1 MKKKLLLVI
10 TKSVWGGAGRYVFD
24 VATAVSNTY
33 DVSVALGGTGPL
45 IARLN
50 DQHIRTIPIPSIQ
63 RDISIFSD
71 LQAFFEL
78 VKIIWR
84 EKPDIVHVNSSKAGG
99 LGALAARV
107 CGVRNVIFTAH
118 GWAHNEPVA
127 PLGKL
132 FRWLASLLTLLLSH
146 HVITVS
152 HFDALHTP
160 LGLKTIP
167 IHNGI
172 DEPRFLPRDEARAEL
187 SKIVSVPEGVLLI
200 GTIAELISNLGHF
213 NALNALEALTKE
225 ERAKIKYVIIGGG
238 EQERLLRSHIESHGL
253 SESVELAG
261 FVKDASRLLKAF
273 DIFLYTPNK
282 SGLPYALLEAGAAEL
297 PVIATIIGGNPEVV
311 EDQISG
317 LLVPAYD
324 TEATVKALRELIAGP
339 NTRSRF
345 AMRLKEKVSRYFGV
359 RGMIKKTV
367 EVYEKS

>member
-24 VATAVSNTY
+24 VATAVSGAY

-50 DQHIRTIPIPSIQ
+50 EQHIRTISIPSMQ

-71 LQAFFEL
+71 LQSFFEL

-84 EKPDIVHVNSSKAGG
+84 ERPDIVHVNSSKAGG
-99 LGALAARV
+99 LGALAARL
-107 CGVRNVIFTAH
+107 CGVKKVIFTAH

-127 PLGKL
+127 PLGKF
-132 FRWLASLLTLLLSH
+132 FRWVASLLTLFLSH

-160 LGLKTIP
+160 LGIKTIP

-172 DEPRFLPRDEARAEL
+172 DEPLFLPKNTARVEL
-187 SKIVSVPEGVLLI
+187 SKIVTIPEGRILI
-200 GTIAELISNLGHF
+200 GTIAELINNLGHF
-213 NALNALEALTKE
+213 NALNAIEALTSE
-225 ERAKIKYVIIGGG
+225 EREKIMYVVIGGG
-238 EQERLLRSHIESHGL
+238 EQEQLLRTHVKSRGL
-253 SESVELAG
+253 SESVAFTG

-282 SGLPYALLEAGAAEL
+282 SGLPYALLEAGSAEL

-311 EDQISG
+311 EDEISG

-324 TEATVKALRELIAGP
+324 TNATVKALRELIAGP
-339 NTRSRF
+339 NTRARY
-345 AMRLKEKVSRYFGV
+345 AARLKEKVSRYFGV

-367 EVYEKS
+367 EVYEKN